1 MSSILDRFRR
11 WYDYERD
18 CNAKILT
25 MLESVPAE
33 RQNSPEFE
41 KAVGK
46 TAHLIAARRRWLHRL
61 GGWPDLPPIF
71 PTGLTLAELTKQFAE
86 TEAVWVQFLAQL
98 QEADLARNIEW
109 TGPDGR
115 KFRWDIEGIL
125 TQMLIHAPY
134 HRGQVAQL
142 VAQAGGKAVD
152 TDFLFWCNP
161 AV

>member
-1 MSSILDRFRR
+1 MTALLDRFRR

-18 CNAKILT
+18 CNAKILG
-25 MLESVPAE
+25 MLESVPTE
-33 RQNSPEFE
+33 RRATPEFE
-41 KAVGK
+41 KAIGR

-61 GGWPDLPPIF
+61 GQWPDLPAIF
-71 PTGLTLAELTKQFAE
+71 PTGLTIADLTQQFAE
-86 TEAVWVQFLAQL
+86 TEAAWVAYFSSLS
-98 QEADLARNIEW
+98 EADLARVIEW
-109 TGPDGR
+109 TGPTGQ

-142 VAQAGGKAVD
+142 VAMLGGKAVD
-152 TDFLFWCNP
+152 TDYLFWCNP